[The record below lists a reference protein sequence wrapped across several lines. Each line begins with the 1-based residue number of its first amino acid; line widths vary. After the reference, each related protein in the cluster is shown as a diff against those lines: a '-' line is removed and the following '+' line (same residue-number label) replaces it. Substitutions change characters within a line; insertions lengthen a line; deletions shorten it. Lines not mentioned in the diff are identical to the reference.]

1 MNNTI
6 PKLSVVVLCY
16 RSEERIIPYLNQME
30 KELHEGGLDDYEL
43 VLVGNYFSGSGDK
56 TPEIIRRLAADNSR
70 IVPVIKEKQGMM
82 GWDALSGLQAAGGE
96 AIALIDGD
104 GQMPSRDLVRIY
116 NVLKSGE
123 FDFVKTYRVKR
134 LDGAW
139 RRLISNIY
147 NSLFYLLFLGI
158 PFRDM
163 NSKPKLITRKAFNEM
178 RLSCPGWF
186 FDGEMM
192 LEVRRLNLSFAEI
205 PTVFHENEWRK
216 SYVKVWTI
224 FEMIGS
230 MFWHRIKYWF
240 NIRP

>member
-1 MNNTI
+1 MNNTT

-16 RSEERIIPYLNQME
+16 RSEEKIIPYLNQME
-30 KELHEGGLDDYEL
+30 KELQEGGLDDYEL
-43 VLVGNYFSGSGDK
+43 VLVGNYFSESRDR
-56 TPEIIRRLAADNSR
+56 TPEVIRQLAARNPR
-70 IVPVIKEKQGMM
+70 IVPVIKEKRGMM
-82 GWDALSGLQAAGGE
+82 GWDALSGLQEARGE

-104 GQMPSRDLVRIY
+104 GQMPSRDLVRLY

-123 FDFVKTYRVKR
+123 FDFIKTYRVKR

-139 RRLISNIY
+139 RRFISRIY
-147 NSLFYLLFLGI
+147 NTLFYLLFPGI

-163 NSKPKLITRKAFNEM
+163 NSKPKLITREAFDQM
-178 RLSCPGWF
+178 HLSCQGWF

-192 LEVRRLNLSFAEI
+192 LEVRRLNISFAEI

-230 MFWHRIKYWF
+230 MLWYRLKYWF
-240 NIRP
+240 Q

>member
-6 PKLSVVVLCY
+6 PKLSIVVLCY
-16 RSEERIIPYLNQME
+16 RSEEKIIPYLNQME
-30 KELHEGGLDDYEL
+30 KELQEDGLEDYEL
-43 VLVGNYFSGSGDK
+43 VLVGNYFPESRDR
-56 TPEIIRRLAADNSR
+56 TPEVIRQLAARNSR
-70 IVPVIKEKQGMM
+70 IVPVIREKRGMM
-82 GWDALSGLQAAGGE
+82 GWDALSGLREARGE

-104 GQMPSRDLVRIY
+104 GQMPSRDLVRLY

-139 RRLISNIY
+139 RRFISRIY
-147 NSLFYLLFLGI
+147 NILFYLLFPGI

-163 NSKPKLITRKAFNEM
+163 NSKPKLITRQAFNQM
-178 RLSCPGWF
+178 HLSCPGWF
-186 FDGEMM
+186 FDGEIM

-230 MFWHRIKYWF
+230 MLWYRLKYWLK
-240 NIRP
+240 